1 MSHIMSNIQC
11 AEIVMKIF
19 SYKIPWLRDLVFQE
33 EIAQVCEIKYG
44 QPVTLLLVFLDF
56 YVEFLHPPDQ
66 GISCDS

>member
-11 AEIVMKIF
+11 AEIEMKIF
-19 SYKIPWLRDLVFQE
+19 SYKTPRLRDFVFQE

-44 QPVTLLLVFLDF
+44 QPITLLLVFLDF
-56 YVEFLHPPDQ
+56 DVEFFHPPDQ